1 MSYTFCAPPCVCRH
15 GTKCYAAPEVM
26 EKGHMYLSSDIY
38 SWAVMMWECITGHTP
53 YVPQEAE
60 PLYSEPHS
68 APAGAEQPASAAGC
82 KMSWH
87 PSFPLLP
94 PSCPPPLQ
102 DAIYSCLSPDPMSRP
117 DWPSITPCLDGLQA
131 CGLAEASEGRTVCSA

>member
-15 GTKCYAAPEVM
+15 GTMFYAAPEVM

-53 YVPQEAE
+53 YAPLEPAGPQ
-60 PLYSEPHS
+60 
-68 APAGAEQPASAAGC
+68 APAGAESPRWPPPSPSSTGC

-87 PSFPLLP
+87 PSFPALP
-94 PSCPPPLQ
+94 PSCPHPLQ
-102 DAIYSCLSPDPMSRP
+102 DIIYSCLSPDPLLRP
-117 DWPSITPCLDGLQA
+117 DWPSIMQCLSGVQA
-131 CGLAEASEGRTVCSA
+131 WLASSGRTASSST